1 MTDSDPTNAHH
12 AGFITL
18 VGRPNVGKST
28 LLNQVVGT
36 TLAAVANKPQTTR
49 NRIIGILNRPNA
61 QLVFVDTPG
70 IHHAKTPLNARLV
83 TTARQALGDGDVSVL
98 VLDAAAGVTPG
109 DREVAAEVAKRPAVV
124 VALTKSDL
132 VGRTGIIPVCA
143 AAQALLPNADVVPVS
158 GKTGDNVERL
168 LQVVTGHLP
177 AGPALYPL
185 DQVTEQS
192 ERFLA
197 GEIIRE
203 KLIAQTRDEVPYTT
217 AVVVEAFR
225 EEPDRNLVV
234 ISASIIVER
243 PSQKGILIG
252 ERGQRIREI
261 GRAARIALEACFA
274 CRIYLELHV
283 KVVPGW
289 SKNPRVLSDLGI

>member
-1 MTDSDPTNAHH
+1 LTEAELHPHH

-28 LLNQVVGT
+28 LLNRVVGT

-49 NRIIGILNRPNA
+49 NRIVGILNRPHA

-83 TTARQALGDGDVSVL
+83 TTARQALVDGDVTVL
-98 VLDAAAGVTPG
+98 VVDAVSGVTTG
-109 DREVAAEVAKRPAVV
+109 DREVAAEVAKRPRTVI
-124 VALTKSDL
+124 ALTKTDL
-132 VGRTGIIPVCA
+132 VGRTGMIPILASV
-143 AAQALLPNADVVPVS
+143 QGLLPNADVVPVS

-168 LQVVTGHLP
+168 LEIVTSNLP
-177 AGPALYPL
+177 EGPPLYPA

-197 GEIIRE
+197 AEIVRE
-203 KLIAQTRDEVPYTT
+203 KVIERTRDEVPYTT

-243 PSQKGILIG
+243 ASQKGILIG
-252 ERGQRIREI
+252 ERGSRIKEI
-261 GRAARIALEACFA
+261 GQAARLALEAAFG
-274 CRIYLELHV
+274 CRIFLELHV

>member
-1 MTDSDPTNAHH
+1 MSDPHTHR

-83 TTARQALGDGDVSVL
+83 TTARQALGDGDVAVL
-98 VLDAAAGVTPG
+98 VVDAAAGVTPG
-109 DREVAAEVAKRPAVV
+109 DREVAAEVANRPAVV

-132 VGRTGIIPVCA
+132 LGRMAMIPVCA
-143 AAQALLPNADVVPVS
+143 AAQTLLPTADVVPVS
-158 GKTGDNVERL
+158 GRTGDNVERL
-168 LQVVTGHLP
+168 LEVATAYLP
-177 AGPALYPL
+177 AGPALYPP
-185 DQVTEQS
+185 DQVTQQS

-197 GEIIRE
+197 AEIVRE

-234 ISASIIVER
+234 ISAMIIVER

-261 GRAARIALEACFA
+261 GRAARISLESCFA

>member
-1 MTDSDPTNAHH
+1 MSEPQDHR

-49 NRIIGILNRPNA
+49 NRIMGILNRPDA
-61 QLVFVDTPG
+61 QLIFVDTPG

-83 TTARQALGDGDVSVL
+83 TTARQALGDGDVAVL

-109 DREVAAEVAKRPAVV
+109 DREVAAEVEKRPAVV
-124 VALTKSDL
+124 VAITKSDL
-132 VGRTGIIPVCA
+132 AGRTGIIPVCA
-143 AAQALLPNADVVPVS
+143 AAQTLLPNADIVPVS

-168 LQVVTGHLP
+168 LEVVTARLSE
-177 AGPALYPL
+177 GPALYPL

-261 GRAARIALEACFA
+261 GRAARISLEACFA

-289 SKNPRVLSDLGI
+289 SKNPRVLGELGI

>member
-1 MTDSDPTNAHH
+1 MSLTEPHTHR

-83 TTARQALGDGDVSVL
+83 TTARQALGDGDVAVL
-98 VLDAAAGVTPG
+98 VVDAAAGVTPG
-109 DREVAAEVAKRPAVV
+109 DREVAAEVANRPAVV

-132 VGRTGIIPVCA
+132 LGRMAMIPVCA
-143 AAQALLPNADVVPVS
+143 AAQTLLPTADVVPVS
-158 GKTGDNVERL
+158 GRTGDNVERL
-168 LQVVTGHLP
+168 LEVATAYLP
-177 AGPALYPL
+177 AGPALYPP
-185 DQVTEQS
+185 DQVTQQS

-197 GEIIRE
+197 AEIVRE

-234 ISASIIVER
+234 ISAMIIVER

-261 GRAARIALEACFA
+261 GRAARIALESCFA

>member
-1 MTDSDPTNAHH
+1 MSDPAPRDHR
-12 AGFITL
+12 AGFIAL

-49 NRIIGILNRPNA
+49 NRIVGILNRPRA

-70 IHHAKTPLNARLV
+70 IHHAKTPMNARLV
-83 TTARQALGDGDVSVL
+83 TTARQALGDADVVVL
-98 VLDAAAGVTPG
+98 VLDASAGITGADRHVAG
-109 DREVAAEVAKRPAVV
+109 DVQGRPHTVI
-124 VALTKSDL
+124 ALTKIDL
-132 VGRTGIIPVCA
+132 VSKSALLPACTD
-143 AAQALLPNADVVPVS
+143 AQALLSNAELVPVS

-168 LQVVTGHLP
+168 CEVLTAKLP
-177 AGPALYPL
+177 VGPPLYPP

-197 GEIIRE
+197 AEIVRE
-203 KLIAQTRDEVPYTT
+203 KVIAQTRDEVPYTT

-225 EEPDRNLVV
+225 EEPGRNLVV
-234 ISASIIVER
+234 VTASIIVER
-243 PSQKGILIG
+243 DSQKGIIIG
-252 ERGQRIREI
+252 ERGQRVRDI
-261 GRAARIALEACFA
+261 GRAARLSLEQCFG

-283 KVVPGW
+283 KVVPEW
-289 SKNPRVLSDLGI
+289 SKNPRMLGELGI

>member
-1 MTDSDPTNAHH
+1 MSLTEPHTHR

-83 TTARQALGDGDVSVL
+83 TTARQALGDGDVTVL
-98 VLDAAAGVTPG
+98 VVDAAAGVTPG
-109 DREVAAEVAKRPAVV
+109 DREVAAEVASRPAVV

-132 VGRTGIIPVCA
+132 LGRMAMIPVCA
-143 AAQALLPNADVVPVS
+143 AAQTLLPAADVVPVS
-158 GKTGDNVERL
+158 GRTGDNVERL
-168 LQVVTGHLP
+168 LEVATAYLP
-177 AGPALYPL
+177 AGPALYPP
-185 DQVTEQS
+185 DQVTQQS

-197 GEIIRE
+197 AEIVRE

-234 ISASIIVER
+234 ISAMIIVER

-261 GRAARIALEACFA
+261 GRAARIALESCFA

>member
-1 MTDSDPTNAHH
+1 VSDQGTAEHR
-12 AGFITL
+12 AGFIAL

-70 IHHAKTPLNARLV
+70 IFEPKTPMNARLV
-83 TTARQALGDGDVSVL
+83 GTAMQALGDADVVVL
-98 VLDAAAGVTPG
+98 VLDAANGVTGG
-109 DREVAAEVAKRPAVV
+109 DRHVAGDVAARPQTV
-124 VALTKSDL
+124 VALTKTDL
-132 VGRTGIIPVCA
+132 VSRSALIPACN
-143 AAQALLPNADVVPVS
+143 AAQAIVPNAEIVPVS
-158 GKTGDNVERL
+158 GKTGDNIERL
-168 LQVVTGHLP
+168 LDVLVAKLP
-177 AGPALYPL
+177 VGPPLYPL

-197 GEIIRE
+197 AEIVRE
-203 KLIAQTRDEVPYTT
+203 KLITQTRDEVPYTT

-234 ISASIIVER
+234 ISATIIVER
-243 PSQKGILIG
+243 DSQKGIIIG
-252 ERGQRIREI
+252 ERGQRIRDI
-261 GRAARIALEACFA
+261 GKAARLSLESCFG

-283 KVVPGW
+283 KVVPDW
-289 SKNPRVLSDLGI
+289 SRNPRVLGDLGI

>member
-1 MTDSDPTNAHH
+1 LSDAQSGTPQR

-28 LLNQVVGT
+28 LLNRVVGT

-49 NRIIGILNRPNA
+49 NRIVGILNRPHA

-83 TTARQALGDGDVSVL
+83 TTARQALGEGDVTVL
-98 VLDAAAGVTPG
+98 VIDAAAGVTAG
-109 DREVAAEVAKRPAVV
+109 DREVAAEVAKRPRVL
-124 VALTKSDL
+124 VAATKTDL
-132 VGRTGIIPVCA
+132 VSRSNLLPVCA
-143 AAQALLPNADVVPVS
+143 AAQQLLPAAEIVPVS
-158 GKTGDNVERL
+158 GRTGDNVERL
-168 LQVVTGHLP
+168 LELITERLP
-177 AGPALYPL
+177 ESPPLYPP

-197 GEIIRE
+197 AEIVRE
-203 KLIAQTRDEVPYTT
+203 KLIEQTRDEIPYTT

-225 EEPDRNLVV
+225 EEPERNLVV
-234 ISASIIVER
+234 IGASIIVER
-243 PSQKGILIG
+243 ASQKGILIG
-252 ERGQRIREI
+252 DRGQRIKEI
-261 GRAARIALEACFA
+261 GQAARLALEAAFG
-274 CRIYLELHV
+274 CRIFLELHV

-289 SKNPRVLSDLGI
+289 STNPRVLSDLGI

>member
-1 MTDSDPTNAHH
+1 VSDPHAHR

-83 TTARQALGDGDVSVL
+83 TTARQALGDGDVAVL
-98 VLDAAAGVTPG
+98 VLDATAGVTPG
-109 DREVAAEVAKRPAVV
+109 DREVAAEVANRPAVV

-132 VGRTGIIPVCA
+132 LGRMAMIPVCA
-143 AAQALLPNADVVPVS
+143 AAQTLLPTADVVPVS
-158 GKTGDNVERL
+158 GRTGDNVERL
-168 LQVVTGHLP
+168 LEVVTAYLP
-177 AGPALYPL
+177 AGPALYPP
-185 DQVTEQS
+185 DQVTQQS

-197 GEIIRE
+197 AEIVRE
-203 KLIAQTRDEVPYTT
+203 KLIAQTRNEVPYTT

-234 ISASIIVER
+234 ISAMIIVER

-261 GRAARIALEACFA
+261 GRAARISLESCFA

>member
-1 MTDSDPTNAHH
+1 LTEAETYPHH

-28 LLNQVVGT
+28 LLNKVVGT

-49 NRIIGILNRPNA
+49 NRIVGILNRPHA

-83 TTARQALGDGDVSVL
+83 TTARQALVDGDVTVL
-98 VLDAAAGVTPG
+98 VVDAAAGVTAG
-109 DREVAAEVAKRPAVV
+109 DREVAAEVAKRPRAII
-124 VALTKSDL
+124 ALTKTDL
-132 VGRTGIIPVCA
+132 VGPTGMIPILG
-143 AAQALLPNADVVPVS
+143 AAQSLLPNADVVPVS

-168 LQVVTGHLP
+168 LEVVTGNLP
-177 AGPALYPL
+177 EGPPLYPP

-197 GEIIRE
+197 AEIVRE

-243 PSQKGILIG
+243 ASQKGILIG
-252 ERGQRIREI
+252 ERGQRIKEI
-261 GRAARIALEACFA
+261 GQAARHALEAAFG
-274 CRIYLELHV
+274 CRIFLELHV

>member
-1 MTDSDPTNAHH
+1 MSDEATPQHR

-28 LLNQVVGT
+28 LLNKLVGT

-49 NRIIGILNRPNA
+49 NRIIGILNRSDA

-70 IHHAKTPLNARLV
+70 IHKAKTPLNARLV
-83 TTARQALGDGDVSVL
+83 TTARQAMGEGDVTVM
-98 VLDAAAGVTPG
+98 VLDGTAGVKAA
-109 DREVAAEVAKRPAVV
+109 DREVAEEVAKRPHAVLAV
-124 VALTKSDL
+124 SKSDL
-132 VGRTGIIPVCA
+132 VGKAGLLPVLT
-143 AAQALLPNADVVPVS
+143 AAQNLIPNADVIPVS
-158 GKTGDNVERL
+158 GKTGDNVPRL
-168 LQVVTGHLP
+168 VDLVAAKLP
-177 AGPALYPL
+177 VGPALYPA

-197 GEIIRE
+197 SEIVRE
-203 KLIAQTRDEVPYTT
+203 KVIERTRAEVPYTT

-225 EEPDRNLVV
+225 EEPEKKLVV

-243 PSQKGILIG
+243 DSQKGILIG
-252 ERGQRIREI
+252 EKGARIREI
-261 GRAARIALEACFA
+261 GMAARHALEEAFG

-289 SKNPRVLSDLGI
+289 SSNPRVLGELGI

>member
-1 MTDSDPTNAHH
+1 MTDATPSTHR
-12 AGFITL
+12 AGFVTL

-28 LLNQVVGT
+28 LLNRLVGT

-49 NRIIGILNRPNA
+49 NRIVGIVNRPAA

-83 TTARQALGDGDVSVL
+83 TTARQALGDGDVVVL
-98 VLDAAAGVTPG
+98 VVDAAAGLTAG
-109 DREVAAEVAKRPAVV
+109 DREVAGEVGKQRHVV

-132 VGRTGIIPVCA
+132 VGKSGIIPVCA
-143 AAQALLPNADVVPVS
+143 AAQRLMPDADVVPVS
-158 GKTGDNVERL
+158 GKTGDNVDHLVE
-168 LQVVTGHLP
+168 VATGHLP
-177 AGPALYPL
+177 VGPALYPP

-197 GEIIRE
+197 AEIVRE
-203 KLIAQTRDEVPYTT
+203 QVIAQTRDEVPYTT

-225 EEPDRNLVV
+225 EEPERNLVV
-234 ISASIIVER
+234 LNASIIVER
-243 PSQKGILIG
+243 ASQKGILIG
-252 ERGQRIREI
+252 ERGARIKEI
-261 GRAARIALEACFA
+261 GRAARLALEACFS

-283 KVVPGW
+283 KVVPDW
-289 SKNPRVLSDLGI
+289 SRNPRVLGELGI

>member
-1 MTDSDPTNAHH
+1 MTDEAAPLHR

-49 NRIIGILNRPNA
+49 NRIVGILNRPNA

-83 TTARQALGDGDVSVL
+83 TTARQALGDGDVAVL
-98 VLDAAAGVTPG
+98 VVDAATGVAGG
-109 DREVAAEVAKRPAVV
+109 DREVAAEAGKRPHVV
-124 VALTKSDL
+124 VAVTKSDL
-132 VGRTGIIPVCA
+132 VGKQGLLPVCA

-168 LQVVTGHLP
+168 LAIVTGHLP
-177 AGPALYPL
+177 EGPPLYPP

-197 GEIIRE
+197 AEIVRE
-203 KLIAQTRDEVPYTT
+203 KLIQQTRNEVPYTT

-225 EEPDRNLVV
+225 EETDRNLVV
-234 ISASIIVER
+234 ISASMIVER
-243 PSQKGILIG
+243 DSQKGILIG
-252 ERGQRIREI
+252 ERGARIRDI
-261 GRAARIALEACFA
+261 GKAARLALEACFG

-283 KVVPGW
+283 KVVPDW
-289 SKNPRVLSDLGI
+289 SKNPRVLGELGI

>member
-1 MTDSDPTNAHH
+1 M
-12 AGFITL
+12 
-18 VGRPNVGKST
+18 
-28 LLNQVVGT
+28 
-36 TLAAVANKPQTTR
+36 
-49 NRIIGILNRPNA
+49 GILNRPDA
-61 QLVFVDTPG
+61 QLIFVDTPG

-83 TTARQALGDGDVSVL
+83 TTARQALGDGDVTVL
-98 VLDAAAGVTPG
+98 VVDAAAGVTPG
-109 DREVAAEVAKRPAVV
+109 DREVAAEVANQPTVV

-132 VGRTGIIPVCA
+132 LGRMAMIPVCA
-143 AAQALLPNADVVPVS
+143 AAQTLLPAADVVPVS
-158 GKTGDNVERL
+158 GRTGDNVERL
-168 LQVVTGHLP
+168 LAVATAHLP
-177 AGPALYPL
+177 IGPALYPL
-185 DQVTEQS
+185 DQLTEQS

-197 GEIIRE
+197 AEIVRE

-217 AVVVEAFR
+217 AVIVEAFR

-252 ERGQRIREI
+252 ERGRRIREI
-261 GRAARIALEACFA
+261 GRAARIALESRFA

>member
-1 MTDSDPTNAHH
+1 MTDATTQDDR

-49 NRIIGILNRPNA
+49 NRIIGILNRPHA

-70 IHHAKTPLNARLV
+70 IHNAKTPLNARLV
-83 TTARQALGDGDVSVL
+83 TTARQALGDGDVAVL
-98 VLDAAAGVTPG
+98 VVDAALGVTPG
-109 DREVAAEVAKRPAVV
+109 DRHVAIDVGKRAHIV

-132 VGRTGIIPVCA
+132 LSRSAIIPVCA
-143 AAQALLPNADVVPVS
+143 AAQDLLPSADVVPVS

-168 LQVVTGHLP
+168 LEVVTGHLP
-177 AGPALYPL
+177 VGPALYPL

-197 GEIIRE
+197 AEIVRE

-225 EEPDRNLVV
+225 EEPERNLVV

-252 ERGQRIREI
+252 ERGARIRDI
-261 GRAARIALEACFA
+261 GKAARLALEAAFG

-283 KVVPGW
+283 KVVPDW
-289 SKNPRVLSDLGI
+289 SRNPRVLGELGI

>member
-1 MTDSDPTNAHH
+1 MSDPATQNRR
-12 AGFITL
+12 AGFIAL

-49 NRIIGILNRPNA
+49 NRIVGILHRERA

-70 IHHAKTPLNARLV
+70 IHHPKTPMNARLV
-83 TTARQALGDGDVSVL
+83 STARQALGDADVVVL
-98 VLDAAAGVTPG
+98 VLDAAAGVTAA
-109 DREVAAEVAKRPAVV
+109 DRHVAADVRGRPRTVI
-124 VALTKSDL
+124 ALTKADL
-132 VGRTGIIPVCA
+132 VSRNALIPACA
-143 AAQALLPNADVVPVS
+143 AAQALLPDAELVPVS

-168 LQVVTGHLP
+168 LEVLTAKLPTGP
-177 AGPALYPL
+177 PLYPP

-197 GEIIRE
+197 AEIVRE
-203 KLIAQTRDEVPYTT
+203 KVIAQTRDEVPYTT

-225 EEPDRNLVV
+225 EEPARHLVV
-234 ISASIIVER
+234 ITASVIVER
-243 PSQKGILIG
+243 DSQKGIVIG
-252 ERGQRIREI
+252 ERGQRIRDI
-261 GRAARIALEACFA
+261 GKAARLSLERRFG

-283 KVVPGW
+283 KVVPEW
-289 SKNPRVLSDLGI
+289 SRNPRMLGELGI

>member
-1 MTDSDPTNAHH
+1 LSDSETSQHR

-49 NRIIGILNRPNA
+49 NRIVGILNRPDA

-70 IHHAKTPLNARLV
+70 IHKAKTPLNARLV
-83 TTARQALGDGDVSVL
+83 TTARQAMGEGDVTVM
-98 VLDAAAGVTPG
+98 VLDGAAGVTAA
-109 DREVAAEVAKRPAVV
+109 DREVAEEVARRPHVV
-124 VALTKSDL
+124 LAISKSDL
-132 VGRTGIIPVCA
+132 VGKAGLIPVLT
-143 AAQALLPNADVVPVS
+143 AAQALVPKADVIPVS
-158 GKTGDNVERL
+158 GKTGDNVPRL
-168 LQVVTGHLP
+168 LDLVAAKLP
-177 AGPALYPL
+177 TGPALYPE

-197 GEIIRE
+197 SEIVRQKVIE
-203 KLIAQTRDEVPYTT
+203 KTRNEVPYTT
-217 AVVVEAFR
+217 AVVIEAFR
-225 EEPDRNLVV
+225 EEPEKKLVV
-234 ISASIIVER
+234 INAAIIVER
-243 PSQKGILIG
+243 DSQKGILIG
-252 ERGQRIREI
+252 EKGQKVREI
-261 GRAARIALEACFA
+261 GTAARHALEETFG

-289 SKNPRVLSDLGI
+289 SSNPRLLSDLGI

>member
-1 MTDSDPTNAHH
+1 LTDIAAEEHR
-12 AGFITL
+12 AGFIAL

-28 LLNQVVGT
+28 LLNQLVGT

-49 NRIIGILNRPNA
+49 NRIVGILNRPHA

-83 TTARQALGDGDVSVL
+83 TTARQALGEGDVVVL
-98 VLDAAAGVTPG
+98 VVDAAAGITAG
-109 DREVAAEVAKRPAVV
+109 DREVAAEAEKRPHVV

-132 VGRTGIIPVCA
+132 VGRPGMIPVCA
-143 AAQALLPNADVVPVS
+143 AAQTLLPNADVVPVS
-158 GKTGDNVERL
+158 GKTGDNVEHL
-168 LQVVTGHLP
+168 VEVVTAHLP
-177 AGPALYPL
+177 VGPPLYPP

-197 GEIIRE
+197 AEIVRE

-225 EEPDRNLVV
+225 EEPERNLVV
-234 ISASIIVER
+234 ISASVIVER

-252 ERGQRIREI
+252 ERGSRIKEI
-261 GRAARIALEACFA
+261 GRAARVALEACFG

-283 KVVPGW
+283 KVVPDW
-289 SKNPRVLSDLGI
+289 SKNPRVLGELGI

>member
-1 MTDSDPTNAHH
+1 VSLTEPHTHR

-70 IHHAKTPLNARLV
+70 IHHARTPLNARLV
-83 TTARQALGDGDVSVL
+83 TTARQALGDGDVAVL

-109 DREVAAEVAKRPAVV
+109 DREVAAEVASRPAVV

-132 VGRTGIIPVCA
+132 LGRMAMIPVCA
-143 AAQALLPNADVVPVS
+143 AAQTLLPTADVVPVS
-158 GKTGDNVERL
+158 GRTGDNVERL
-168 LQVVTGHLP
+168 LEVATAYLP
-177 AGPALYPL
+177 AGPALYPP
-185 DQVTEQS
+185 DQVTQQS

-197 GEIIRE
+197 AEIVRE

-234 ISASIIVER
+234 ISAMIIVER

-261 GRAARIALEACFA
+261 GRAARIALESCFA

>member
-1 MTDSDPTNAHH
+1 LSGSETPAQR
-12 AGFITL
+12 AGFVTL

-28 LLNQVVGT
+28 LLNQVVGM

-49 NRIIGILNRPNA
+49 NRVIGILNRPHA

-70 IHHAKTPLNARLV
+70 IHRAKTPLNARLV
-83 TTARQALGDGDVSVL
+83 TTARQALGDGDVTVL
-98 VLDAAAGVTPG
+98 VLDAALGVTPA
-109 DREVAAEVAKRPAVV
+109 DREVAAEVAARPAVI

-132 VGRTGIIPVCA
+132 VGRTAMIPVCA
-143 AAQALLPNADVVPVS
+143 AAQTLLPGADVVPVS
-158 GKTGDNVERL
+158 GRTGDNVERL
-168 LQVVTGHLP
+168 LEVATAHLP
-177 AGPALYPL
+177 VGPPLYPL

-197 GEIIRE
+197 AEIVRE

-234 ISASIIVER
+234 ISATIIVDR

-261 GRAARIALEACFA
+261 GRAARISLEACFA

-289 SKNPRVLSDLGI
+289 SKNPRVLSELGI

>member
-1 MTDSDPTNAHH
+1 MKDTEGEQHR
-12 AGFITL
+12 AGFISL

-28 LLNQVVGT
+28 LLNRVVGT

-70 IHHAKTPLNARLV
+70 IHAAKTPLNARLV
-83 TTARQALGDGDVSVL
+83 TTARQAMGDSDVCVL
-98 VLDAAAGVTPG
+98 VLDAAAGITPG
-109 DREVAAEVAKRPAVV
+109 DRHVAIDVAKRPATVI
-124 VALTKSDL
+124 ALTKTDL
-132 VGRTGIIPVCA
+132 VGKPAMIPICA
-143 AAQALLPNADVVPVS
+143 AAQEVIPNADIVPVS

-168 LQVVTGHLP
+168 LDIVAAKLP
-177 AGPALYPL
+177 VGPPLYPL
-185 DQVTEQS
+185 DQVTEQT

-197 GEIIRE
+197 AEIVRE

-217 AVVVEAFR
+217 AVVIEAFR
-225 EEPDRNLVV
+225 EEPDRKLVV
-234 ISASIIVER
+234 IHAAIIVER

-252 ERGQRIREI
+252 EKGSRIKEI
-261 GRAARIALEACFA
+261 GRAARVALEACFD

-283 KVVPGW
+283 KVVPDW
-289 SKNPRVLSDLGI
+289 TKNPRVLSDLGI